1 MLTHVFA
8 IAGEDVWLTLDRIQI
23 SNPIEV
29 PLKDIFDD
37 NQLST
42 MGSVQAYNRAVAGNA
57 VGIGGRYFDV
67 VISPETRNRNLVTF
81 EIVSGGRVYSDFLT
95 GNPLVYTPDPEIS
108 TVLTNILIKG
118 ERTIEEIIGTLLT
131 GHPTSRRKVYRVP
144 RGALIAWM
152 VYDQTVT
159 DAITEYRI
167 DPTRTKI
174 LPTGVRHSLTATG
187 RGSLRKISESK

>member
-8 IAGEDVWLTLDRIQI
+8 IAGEDVWLTLDRIHA
-23 SNPIEV
+23 SNLIEV
-29 PLKDIFDD
+29 PLKDIFVD

-42 MGSVQAYNRAVAGNA
+42 IGTVQAYARTVAGTA
-57 VGIGGRYFDV
+57 LGVGGRYFDV

-81 EIVSGGRVYSDFLT
+81 EIVSCARAYSDYLT
-95 GNPLVYTPDPEIS
+95 DNPLVYTPDPEIS
-108 TVLTNILIKG
+108 AVLTNILIKG

-159 DAITEYRI
+159 DVITEYRI
-167 DPTRTKI
+167 DSTRTKI

-187 RGSLRKISESK
+187 RGPLRKMPKPK